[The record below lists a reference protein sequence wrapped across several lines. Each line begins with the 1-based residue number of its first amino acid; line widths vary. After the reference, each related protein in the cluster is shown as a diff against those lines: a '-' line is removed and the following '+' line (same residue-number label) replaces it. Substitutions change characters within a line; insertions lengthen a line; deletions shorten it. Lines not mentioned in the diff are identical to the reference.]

1 VTVSRNF
8 PASGKNFPAEL
19 AKTVFVDTLGGA
31 SRIRF
36 DSAFSDTTSKT
47 VMSLIQQVFGSSPF
61 QPLVEHS
68 GKVHECVALVK
79 PLMQALIARD
89 HDEVHRLHDN
99 VSKLEYEADQIK
111 HRIREQLPRR
121 FFLPVSRED
130 LDRFL
135 HCQDNIADGVED
147 FAVIL
152 VIRRTQ
158 IHERLTSAFI
168 EIVDQVVQVA
178 NTMHAASSAL
188 IDLAETSFEGAGA
201 QNILTLIGNLGEE
214 EWKADRLQRKLSQQ
228 MYEMESDLDPVTLSF
243 YEKIQLALGAIA
255 DSAEN
260 TGDMLRAM
268 IVKG

>member
-1 VTVSRNF
+1 
-8 PASGKNFPAEL
+8 
-19 AKTVFVDTLGGA
+19 
-31 SRIRF
+31 
-36 DSAFSDTTSKT
+36 
-47 VMSLIQQVFGSSPF
+47 MSLIQQVFGSSPF
-61 QPLVEHS
+61 QPLVEHA
-68 GKVHECVALVK
+68 GKVQECVELLRPLVE
-79 PLMQALIARD
+79 AVVHGD
-89 HDEVHRLHDN
+89 HDELHKLHDQ

-152 VIRRTQ
+152 VIRKTHV
-158 IHERLTSAFI
+158 HETLVSGFR
-168 EIVDQVVQVA
+168 EIVDQVVQVSG
-178 NTMHAASSAL
+178 TMYRAAAAL
-188 IDLAETSFEGAGA
+188 IELAETSFEGAEA
-201 QNILTLIGNLGEE
+201 TRILELISTLGEE
-214 EWKADRLQRKLSQQ
+214 EWKADRLQRKLSKQI
-228 MYEMESDLDPVTLSF
+228 YDMESELDPVTISF
-243 YEKIQLALGAIA
+243 YEKMQRALGQIA

>member
-1 VTVSRNF
+1 
-8 PASGKNFPAEL
+8 
-19 AKTVFVDTLGGA
+19 
-31 SRIRF
+31 
-36 DSAFSDTTSKT
+36 
-47 VMSLIQQVFGSSPF
+47 MSLIQQVFGNSPF
-61 QPLVEHS
+61 QPLVEHA
-68 GKVHECVALVK
+68 GKVHECVELVR
-79 PLMQALIARD
+79 PLMQAVVD
-89 HDEVHRLHDN
+89 SDYEEVHRLQDQ

-152 VIRRTQ
+152 VIRKTAV
-158 IHERLTSAFI
+158 HPRLVPAFM
-168 EIVDQVVQVA
+168 EIVGQVVQVSE
-178 NTMHAASSAL
+178 TMYGAAAEL
-188 IDLAETSFEGAGA
+188 ISLAETSFEGAEA
-201 QNILTLIGNLGEE
+201 TRILDLISTLGEE

-228 MYEMESDLDPVTLSF
+228 VYEMEDELDPVTISF
-243 YEKIQLALGAIA
+243 YEKMQRALSQIA
-255 DSAEN
+255 DAAEN